1 MMLDEKIC
9 PRPDLMNRLAWL
21 PRPWV
26 FTNGVFDIVHKGHVH
41 YLERARGLGGSLVV
55 GLNTDASVRLLGKG
69 DDRPLNTEMDR
80 AALLAA
86 LSSVSLVTFFDDK
99 TPLQLIR
106 EIGPDIYVKGGDY
119 DMEVLPEAQW
129 VRESGGQAL
138 AIEFTPGYSTTS
150 LLDRVRGS
158 RFNAR
163 SVRRAVFLDRDGVIN
178 LDAGYV
184 GRWSD
189 FQFLPGAV
197 EGLKKFQDAGYALV
211 IVTNQSGLARGYFDE
226 KDYLYLNAQMT
237 AVLRAQGVELDGIY
251 HCPHHPEG
259 VVGKWAVACG
269 CRKPLPGLIIQ
280 AATELGICLSDSIL
294 IGDRLSDIQAARAA
308 KMQAAYLIVQEGGH
322 WVPDAREP
330 VDGAFPNLSACATA
344 LTAKGQG
351 IRHP

>member
-1 MMLDEKIC
+1 MMLDDKIC
-9 PRPDLMNRLAWL
+9 PRPELMKRLACL

-41 YLERARGLGGSLVV
+41 YLEQARSLGGSLVV

-80 AALLAA
+80 AAVLAA

-99 TPLQLIR
+99 TPLELIR
-106 EIGPDIYVKGGDY
+106 EVAPDIYVKGGDY
-119 DMEVLPEAQW
+119 DMDVLPEARW
-129 VRESGGQAL
+129 VRDSGGQAL
-138 AIEFTPGYSTTS
+138 AIEFTPGYSTSS
-150 LLDRVRGS
+150 LLKRARGAGL
-158 RFNAR
+158 NGR

-178 LDAGYV
+178 LDTGYV

-197 EGLKKFQDAGYALV
+197 EGLKRLQDAGYALV

-226 KDYLYLNAQMT
+226 KDYLDLNAHMT
-237 AVLRAQGVELDGIY
+237 AALRAQGVVLEGIY

-259 VVGKWAVACG
+259 IVGKWAVACG
-269 CRKPLPGLIIQ
+269 CRKPLPGLILQ
-280 AATELGICLSDSIL
+280 AATELGIALSDSIL

-308 KMQAAYLIVQEGGH
+308 QMQAAYLIVQEGGQ
-322 WVPDAREP
+322 WAPDARVP
-330 VDGAFPNLSACATA
+330 VDGAFPNLSACALA
-344 LTAKGQG
+344 LTG
-351 IRHP
+351 RT

>member
-1 MMLDEKIC
+1 MMLDDKIC
-9 PRPDLMNRLAWL
+9 PRSELMNRLAGL

-41 YLERARGLGGSLVV
+41 YLERARSLGASLVV
-55 GLNTDASVRLLGKG
+55 GLNTDASVRMLGKG
-69 DDRPLNTEMDR
+69 DDRPLNTEVDR
-80 AALLAA
+80 AVLLAA

-99 TPLQLIR
+99 TPLELIR
-106 EIGPDIYVKGGDY
+106 EISPDIYVKGGDY
-119 DMEVLPEAQW
+119 DMEVLPEARW

-138 AIEFTPGYSTTS
+138 AIEFTPGYSTSS
-150 LLDRVRGS
+150 LLKRVRGT

-163 SVRRAVFLDRDGVIN
+163 SARRAIFLDRDGVIN

-189 FQFLPGAV
+189 FEFLPGAV
-197 EGLKKFQDAGYALV
+197 EGLKRFQDAGYALV

-226 KDYLYLNAQMT
+226 NDHLDLNVQMM
-237 AVLRAQGVELDGIY
+237 AVLRTHGVELDGIY

-259 VVGKWAVACG
+259 IIGKWAVACV

-280 AATELGICLSDSIL
+280 AATELGISLSDSML

-308 KMQAAYLIVQEGGH
+308 KLQAAYLIVQEGGQ
-322 WVPDAREP
+322 WVPDARVP
-330 VDGAFPNLSACATA
+330 VDGAFPNLSACAMA
-344 LTAKGQG
+344 LTG
-351 IRHP
+351 RP